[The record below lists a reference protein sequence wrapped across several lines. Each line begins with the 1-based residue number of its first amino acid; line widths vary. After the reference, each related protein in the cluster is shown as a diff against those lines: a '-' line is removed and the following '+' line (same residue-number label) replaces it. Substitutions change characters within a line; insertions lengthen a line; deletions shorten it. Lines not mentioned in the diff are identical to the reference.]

1 MYTGDVQI
9 GMTYE
14 ARPGVEADRYAK
26 PDDMLWRYMPFDRF
40 REVVETSA
48 LFFVRLSTY
57 VREGMDD
64 HEGASPRLVP
74 DALEAVAAQN
84 GQLEQYKADQEK
96 YGILKLQTVLVN
108 CWHKREHEEDWMWN
122 SYGHGREAVA
132 IVTRLDSL
140 IDAMPEHVTVGHVE
154 YADFAT
160 EPTFYANIFSRAFMK
175 RRVHRADLEVRA
187 VMQDADLLRTGWGR
201 EVADKG
207 LSVHANLERLIE
219 AVVVREA
226 ALLEPTKQL
235 LTEAGLGKVPVRL
248 SELLDIPRY

>member
-1 MYTGDVQI
+1 MYTGDVRT
-9 GMTYE
+9 GVAYE
-14 ARPGVEADRYAK
+14 ARPGVEADRYAR

-40 REVVETSA
+40 REAIATGK

-57 VREGMDD
+57 VREGTDD

-74 DALEAVAAQN
+74 DALETVAARN
-84 GQLEQYKADQEK
+84 GSLEQYKADEAK

-122 SYGHGREAVA
+122 AYGCGRQAVA
-132 IVTRLDSL
+132 IVTRLDWL
-140 IDAMPEHVTVGHVE
+140 IDAVPEYVTVGHVE

-187 VMQDADLLRTGWGR
+187 VMQDDELIRGGWGR
-201 EVADKG
+201 EVTDKG
-207 LSVHANLERLIE
+207 LPVPVNLARLME
-219 AVVVREA
+219 TVVVRGA
-226 ALLEPTKQL
+226 ALLEPAKQIL
-235 LTEAGLGKVPVRL
+235 AEAGFVNVPVRL
-248 SELLDIPRY
+248 SELLETPRY